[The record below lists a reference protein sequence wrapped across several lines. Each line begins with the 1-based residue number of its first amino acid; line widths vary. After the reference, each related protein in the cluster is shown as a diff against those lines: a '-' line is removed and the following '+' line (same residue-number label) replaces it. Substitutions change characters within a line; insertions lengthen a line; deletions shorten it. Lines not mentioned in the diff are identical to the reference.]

1 MSGTSKI
8 LYKRAERNMKIDLS
22 ARNEDMLERIAWEY
36 YARFISFKY
45 DKSPRKF
52 FEPKFTKNYFREE
65 SWRIRK

>member
-1 MSGTSKI
+1 
-8 LYKRAERNMKIDLS
+8 MKIDLS